1 MKPSK
6 YVLLFFL
13 IIPLFAF
20 TLHKYYVS
28 LTEIEYV
35 EKQKSVQIITSIF
48 IDDLE
53 ADMHKQSNKVFNID
67 TKQEVDSI
75 DYYFKNYLHQHFHIT
90 INDSINKY
98 NYIGK
103 EYEDNIVHFYLEIPN
118 IQHINSIQIINTSL
132 FQSFENQQ
140 NIVKIKVK
148 DFNKTFYLTKN
159 NDKGLLNF

>member
-1 MKPSK
+1 MKKS
-6 YVLLFFL
+6 YYLLLFL

-48 IDDLE
+48 MDDLE
-53 ADMHKQSNKVFNID
+53 VDMQKQYNKTFNIA
-67 TKQEVDSI
+67 TKQEIDSI
-75 DYYFKNYLHQHFHIT
+75 DNYFINYLNKHFQI
-90 INDSINKY
+90 SINNHTDNY
-98 NYIGK
+98 LYIGK
-103 EYEDNIVHFYLEIPN
+103 EYEDDIVHFYLEIPN
-118 IQHINSIQIINTSL
+118 IEQLKSIEVINTSL

-148 DFNKTFYLTKN
+148 NFNKTFYLTKN
-159 NDKGLLNF
+159 KAKGLLNF

>member
-1 MKPSK
+1 MKK
-6 YVLLFFL
+6 LNYLLFL
-13 IIPLFAF
+13 LLIPLFAF

-35 EKQKSVQIITSIF
+35 EAQKSIQIISNIF

-53 ADMHKQSNKVFNID
+53 GEMDKKYHKTFNIG
-67 TKQEVDSI
+67 TKQEADSI
-75 DYYFKNYLHQHFHIT
+75 DFYFKKYFHQNFHIT
-90 INDSINKY
+90 VNDSINKY

-118 IQHINSIQIINTSL
+118 IQKLNSIQIINTSL

-140 NIVKIKVK
+140 NIIKIKVK
-148 DFNKTFYLTKN
+148 GFNKTFYLTRN
-159 NDKGLLNF
+159 NDKGLLKF

>member
-1 MKPSK
+1 MKK
-6 YVLLFFL
+6 LNYLLFL
-13 IIPLFAF
+13 LLIPLFAF

-35 EKQKSVQIITSIF
+35 EAQKSVQIISNIF

-53 ADMHKQSNKVFNID
+53 GEMDKKYHKTFNIG

-75 DYYFKNYLHQHFHIT
+75 DFYFKKYLHQNFHIT
-90 INDSINKY
+90 VNDSINKY

-118 IQHINSIQIINTSL
+118 IQKLNSIQIINTSL

-140 NIVKIKVK
+140 NIIKIKVK
-148 DFNKTFYLTKN
+148 GFNKTFYLTRN
-159 NDKGLLNF
+159 NDKGLLKF

>member
-1 MKPSK
+1 MKQSK
-6 YVLLFFL
+6 YVLLFFIL
-13 IIPLFAF
+13 IPLFAF

-35 EKQKSVQIITSIF
+35 EKQKSVQIISSIF

-53 ADMHKQSNKVFNID
+53 VDMRKQSNKVFNID

-75 DYYFKNYLHQHFHIT
+75 DNYFKNYLHQHFQIT

-103 EYEDNIVHFYLEIPN
+103 EYEDNIVHFYLEVPN
-118 IQHINSIQIINTSL
+118 IQHLNSIQIINTSL

-140 NIVKIKVK
+140 NIVKINVK

>member
-1 MKPSK
+1 MKQSK
-6 YVLLFFL
+6 YLLLFFL
-13 IIPLFAF
+13 LIPLFAF

-53 ADMHKQSNKVFNID
+53 VDMRKQSDKIFNID

-75 DYYFKNYLHQHFHIT
+75 DNYFKNYLHQHFQIT

-103 EYEDNIVHFYLEIPN
+103 EYEDDIVHFYLEIPN
-118 IQHINSIQIINTSL
+118 IKQLNKIEVINTSL
-132 FQSFENQQ
+132 FNSFERQQ
-140 NIVKIKVK
+140 NIVKINVK

>member
-1 MKPSK
+1 MKFK
-6 YVLLFFL
+6 QLLIL
-13 IIPLFAF
+13 IVTFPLFAF
-20 TLHKYYVS
+20 ALHKYYVS

-35 EKQKSVQIITSIF
+35 EAKNSVQIITSIF

-53 ADMHKQSNKVFNID
+53 ADMRKQSNKVFNID
-67 TKQEVDSI
+67 TKQEIDSI
-75 DYYFKNYLHQHFHIT
+75 DFYFKNYLHQHFQIT

-103 EYEDNIVHFYLEIPN
+103 EYEDNIVHFYLETPN
-118 IQHINSIQIINTSL
+118 IQHLNSIQIINTSL

-140 NIVKIKVK
+140 NIVKIKANNI
-148 DFNKTFYLTKN
+148 NKTFYLTKN

>member
-1 MKPSK
+1 MKLKHS
-6 YVLLFFL
+6 L
-13 IIPLFAF
+13 IILITLPLFAF

-53 ADMHKQSNKVFNID
+53 ADMQKQFHKTFNIA
-67 TKQEVDSI
+67 TKQEMDSTGF
-75 DYYFKNYLHQHFHIT
+75 YFKNYLKQHFQIL

-103 EYEDNIVHFYLEIPN
+103 KYDDNIVNFYLETPN
-118 IQHINSIQIINTSL
+118 IQQFKSIQIVNTSL

-140 NIVKIKVK
+140 NIIKIKVK

-159 NDKGLLNF
+159 NDKALLNF

>member
-1 MKPSK
+1 MKLK
-6 YVLLFFL
+6 HFL
-13 IIPLFAF
+13 IVFVILPLFAF
-20 TLHKYYVS
+20 GLHKYYVS

-53 ADMHKQSNKVFNID
+53 VDMEKQFNKAFRID
-67 TKQEVDSI
+67 TKKEMDST
-75 DYYFKNYLHQHFHIT
+75 DYYFKKYLHQHFSLT

-103 EYEDNIVHFYLEIPN
+103 EYEDNIVHFYLEVTD
-118 IQHINSIQIINTSL
+118 IQKLNSIQIINTSL
-132 FQSFENQQ
+132 FNSFENQQ
-140 NIVKIKVK
+140 NIVKINVK

>member
-1 MKPSK
+1 MKQSK
-6 YVLLFFL
+6 YVFLFFL

-53 ADMHKQSNKVFNID
+53 VDMRKQSNKVFNID
-67 TKQEVDSI
+67 TKQEIDSI
-75 DYYFKNYLHQHFHIT
+75 DYYFKNYLHQHFQIT

-103 EYEDNIVHFYLEIPN
+103 EYEDNIVHFYLEVPN
-118 IQHINSIQIINTSL
+118 IERLNSIQIINTSL
-132 FQSFENQQ
+132 FESFENQQ
-140 NIVKIKVK
+140 NIVKINVK